1 MTIKEAKNVK
11 VGDFVKIINTH
22 KNKKTDNDNC
32 IWVVVGTSE
41 YVRAKS
47 PITVFNIRLVKGT
60 YVRWEKNEIIN
71 EGDVISRTNRALKKI
86 MIKIEEA

>member
-11 VGDFVKIINTH
+11 IGDFVKIINTH

-41 YVRAKS
+41 HVRERN
-47 PITVFNIRLVKGT
+47 PITVFDIRLVKGS
-60 YVRWEKNEIIN
+60 YVCWEKNKIIN
-71 EGDVISRTNRALKKI
+71 EGEVINRTNRALKKV
-86 MIKIEEA
+86 MVKIEEA

>member
-11 VGDFVKIINTH
+11 IGDFVKIINTH

-41 YVRAKS
+41 YVRERN
-47 PITVFNIRLVKGT
+47 PITVFDIRLVKGS
-60 YVRWEKNEIIN
+60 YVCWEKNEIIN
-71 EGDVISRTNRALKKI
+71 EGEVINRTNRALKKV
-86 MIKIEEA
+86 MVKIEEV

>member
-41 YVRAKS
+41 YVRDRS
-47 PITVFNIRLVKGT
+47 PIMIFNIRLVKGT

-71 EGDVISRTNRALKKI
+71 EGSIISRTNRALKKI
-86 MIKIEEA
+86 MIKIEEG

>member
-1 MTIKEAKNVK
+1 MTIKEAKNIK

-22 KNKKTDNDNC
+22 KDKKTDNDRC

-41 YVRAKS
+41 YVRDRQ
-47 PITVFNIRLVKGT
+47 PITIFDIRLVKGT

-71 EGDVISRTNRALKKI
+71 EGEVINRTNRALKKVR
-86 MIKIEEA
+86 IKIEEA

>member
-1 MTIKEAKNVK
+1 MTIKEAKNIK

-22 KNKKTDNDNC
+22 KDKKTDNDRC

-41 YVRAKS
+41 YVRDRQ
-47 PITVFNIRLVKGT
+47 PIMIFDIRLVKGT

-71 EGDVISRTNRALKKI
+71 EGEVINRTNRALKKVR
-86 MIKIEEA
+86 IKIEEA

>member
-11 VGDFVKIINTH
+11 IGDFVKIINTH

-41 YVRAKS
+41 YVRERN
-47 PITVFNIRLVKGT
+47 PITVFDIRLIKGS
-60 YVRWEKNEIIN
+60 YVCWERNEIIN
-71 EGDVISRTNRALKKI
+71 ESEVINRTNRALKKV
-86 MIKIEEA
+86 MVKIEEA

>member
-11 VGDFVKIINTH
+11 IGDFVKIINTH

-41 YVRAKS
+41 YVRERNS
-47 PITVFNIRLVKGT
+47 IIVFDIRLVKGS
-60 YVRWEKNEIIN
+60 YVCWEKNEIIN
-71 EGDVISRTNRALKKI
+71 EGEVINRTNRALKKV
-86 MIKIEEA
+86 MVKIEEV

>member
-41 YVRAKS
+41 RVRDRS
-47 PITVFNIRLVKGT
+47 PITVFDIRLVKGS
-60 YVRWEKNEIIN
+60 YVHWENNEIIN
-71 EGDVISRTNRALKKI
+71 EGEVINRTNRALKKI
-86 MIKIEEA
+86 NVEIEEA

>member
-41 YVRAKS
+41 YVRDRR
-47 PITVFNIRLVKGT
+47 PITIFNIRLVKGT
-60 YVRWEKNEIIN
+60 YVCWEKNEIIN

-86 MIKIEEA
+86 MIKIEEG

>member
-41 YVRAKS
+41 YVRDRS
-47 PITVFNIRLVKGT
+47 PITIFNIRLVKGT

-71 EGDVISRTNRALKKI
+71 EGCVISRTNRALKKI
-86 MIKIEEA
+86 MIKIEEG

>member
-22 KNKKTDNDNC
+22 KNKKTDNDKC

-41 YVRAKS
+41 HVRDRS
-47 PITVFNIRLVKGT
+47 PITVFNIKLVKGT
-60 YVRWEKNEIIN
+60 YMCWEKNEIIN
-71 EGDVISRTNRALKKI
+71 EGGVICRTNRALKKI
-86 MIKIEEA
+86 MVKIEEV